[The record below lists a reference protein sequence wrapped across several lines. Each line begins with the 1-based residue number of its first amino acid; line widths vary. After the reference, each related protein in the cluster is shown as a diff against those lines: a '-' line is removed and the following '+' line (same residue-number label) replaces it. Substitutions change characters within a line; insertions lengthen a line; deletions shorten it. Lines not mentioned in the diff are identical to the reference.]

1 MAKVD
6 YIDPVYALHGRLG
19 TEGKAGKVVFKQLA
33 STGTSFTS
41 KHVEKVDRVYS
52 AEEIAR
58 QQKFAVAR
66 AAMEVAL
73 ADPEQLAALKAAFQ
87 KQKKYK
93 TLRGFVFAQKY
104 AMN

>member
-6 YIDPVYALHGRLG
+6 YIDPIYSLHGMIRKNPN
-19 TEGKAGKVVFKQLA
+19 GKSVVYKQLA
-33 STGTSFTS
+33 STGTNFTQLTAA
-41 KHVEKVDRVYS
+41 KVDRVYS
-52 AEEIAR
+52 ADELAR
-58 QQKFAVAR
+58 QQKFALAR

-73 ADPEQLAALKAAFQ
+73 ADPEQLAALKAAFK
-87 KQKKYK
+87 KQSKYR

>member
-6 YIDPVYALHGRLG
+6 YIDPIYALHGVLRKHPS
-19 TEGKAGKVVFKQLA
+19 GKNICYKQLA
-33 STGTSFTS
+33 ATGTTFTQNLAA
-41 KHVEKVDRVYS
+41 KVDRVYS

-58 QQKFAVAR
+58 QQKFATAR
-66 AAMEVAL
+66 AAMEVAM
-73 ADPEQLAALKAAFQ
+73 ADPEQLAALKAAFK
-87 KQKKYK
+87 KQSKYR

>member
-1 MAKVD
+1 MAKVS
-6 YIDPVYALHGRLG
+6 YIDPVYALHGKINKDSR
-19 TEGKAGKVVFKQLA
+19 VCYKQLA
-33 STGTSFTS
+33 STGTSFTALLP
-41 KHVEKVDRVYS
+41 EKVDRVYS

-58 QQKFAVAR
+58 QQKFSLAR

-73 ADPEQLAALKAAFQ
+73 ADPEQLAALKAAFK
-87 KQKKYK
+87 KQSKYR